1 MQRKL
6 QNAAWVLIVLLG
18 LYILYRG
25 LIIAKESRV
34 LQRIPGIA
42 GIERALESMALKTHM
57 PGFAFA
63 WQGDEYP
70 DSWGDMVLQEIF
82 PLYSYAEEAAKE
94 LPDIESRLEYDLMM
108 ELEGKTEEWTSRME
122 ESTDR
127 VQGQSGDL
135 EGASGENPTETQS
148 GSRQGETG
156 SSRQGTQREGQAE
169 TQGGSQ
175 PGIQGSNQAEGQGN
189 SQGETQEGGRQA
201 AQENGQPE
209 IQGES
214 GTQNGGQQESQDG
227 SGIQSGSQA
236 ETQGGNGSLL
246 QILPRDPAREPV
258 TVLDEASL
266 RDYNY
271 LLNNFFAVDP
281 STTPLESQINYDS
294 LMSRD
299 LSLTTDNSKP
309 QILIY
314 HTHSQEAFIDSV
326 EGDVN
331 DTIVGVGNRLTEIL
345 TDTYGYNVIHH
356 TQVYDMIDGEL
367 DRNRAYTLAAPDIQ
381 QILDENP
388 SIEVVIDLHRDGV
401 DGHKFVKEIDG
412 KPTAQIMFFNGLSR
426 TARNGEIDYLP
437 NPYIE
442 DNLAFSFQ
450 LQLKAAQHYPGWTR
464 NIYLQSLRYNLHMR
478 PKSLLIESGT
488 QLNTVEEE
496 LNAMEVLADIL
507 NQVLRG
513 G

>member
-1 MQRKL
+1 MQKKL

-34 LQRIPGIA
+34 LQKIPGIA

-63 WQGDEYP
+63 WKGDEYP
-70 DSWGDMVLQEIF
+70 ESWVDMVLQEIF

-108 ELEGKTEEWTSRME
+108 ELEGKTEEWSSQSE
-122 ESTDR
+122 ESADKA
-127 VQGQSGDL
+127 QGQPDGQT
-135 EGASGENPTETQS
+135 EMAGENRTETQS
-148 GSRQGETG
+148 GGQPGAGVAG
-156 SSRQGTQREGQAE
+156 SSQPGEQENGQSGVQGGNGTQN
-169 TQGGSQ
+169 GSQ
-175 PGIQGSNQAEGQGN
+175 PGVQDGSGAQNG
-189 SQGETQEGGRQA
+189 SQPETQDG
-201 AQENGQPE
+201 
-209 IQGES
+209 S
-214 GTQNGGQQESQDG
+214 STQNGGQPGIQDG
-227 SGIQSGSQA
+227 TQSGSQA
-236 ETQGGNGSLL
+236 ETQGSGGSQP
-246 QILPRDPAREPV
+246 QILPKDPAREPV

-294 LMSRD
+294 LMSRN

-388 SIEVVIDLHRDGV
+388 SVEVVIDLHRDGV

-426 TARNGEIDYLP
+426 TSRNGEIDYLP

-450 LQLKAAQHYPGWTR
+450 LQLKAAQYYPGWTR

>member
-1 MQRKL
+1 MQKKL

-25 LIIAKESRV
+25 LIIAKESGV
-34 LQRIPGIA
+34 LQKIPGIA

-70 DSWGDMVLQEIF
+70 DSWMDMVLQEIF

-108 ELEGKTEEWTSRME
+108 ELEGKTEEWAFQAE
-122 ESTDR
+122 ESADKAQGQAKSGAQPDVQTETAGENR
-127 VQGQSGDL
+127 AEAQSGKQPGVQGNSQTEIQDGSQSGAQGSNQP
-135 EGASGENPTETQS
+135 GAQGNSQSET
-148 GSRQGETG
+148 
-156 SSRQGTQREGQAE
+156 RE
-169 TQGGSQ
+169 GSQ
-175 PGIQGSNQAEGQGN
+175 PGTQDGNGAQSGGQPGAQDGSEV
-189 SQGETQEGGRQA
+189 
-201 AQENGQPE
+201 ENGGQPE
-209 IQGES
+209 
-214 GTQNGGQQESQDG
+214 
-227 SGIQSGSQA
+227 
-236 ETQGGNGSLL
+236 TQGSSGQP
-246 QILPRDPAREPV
+246 QILPKDPAREPAV
-258 TVLDEASL
+258 VLDEASL

-294 LMSRD
+294 LMSRN

-450 LQLKAAQHYPGWTR
+450 LQLKAAQYYPGWTR

>member
-70 DSWGDMVLQEIF
+70 DSWVDMVLQEIF

-108 ELEGKTEEWTSRME
+108 ELEGKTEEWASRAE
-122 ESTDR
+122 EATDKA
-127 VQGQSGDL
+127 Q
-135 EGASGENPTETQS
+135 
-148 GSRQGETG
+148 
-156 SSRQGTQREGQAE
+156 GQAE
-169 TQGGSQ
+169 SGTETTGGGQSEAQSEDQSETQGDGQEEMNGGSRS
-175 PGIQGSNQAEGQGN
+175 GVQGSNPMGEQGN
-189 SQGETQEGGRQA
+189 SQSETQDGDRKTA
-201 AQENGQPE
+201 PENRQPE
-209 IQGES
+209 IQEES
-214 GTQNGGQQESQDG
+214 SAQSGGQSETQDG
-227 SGIQSGSQA
+227 SV
-236 ETQGGNGSLL
+236 L

>member
-70 DSWGDMVLQEIF
+70 DSWVDMVLQEIF

-108 ELEGKTEEWTSRME
+108 ELEGKTEEWASRAE
-122 ESTDR
+122 EATDKA
-127 VQGQSGDL
+127 Q
-135 EGASGENPTETQS
+135 
-148 GSRQGETG
+148 
-156 SSRQGTQREGQAE
+156 GQAE
-169 TQGGSQ
+169 SGTETTGG
-175 PGIQGSNQAEGQGN
+175 GQ
-189 SQGETQEGGRQA
+189 SEAQSEYQSETQDGDRKA
-201 AQENGQPE
+201 APENRQPE
-209 IQGES
+209 IQEES
-214 GTQNGGQQESQDG
+214 SVPSGGQS
-227 SGIQSGSQA
+227 
-236 ETQGGNGSLL
+236 ETQDGSLL
-246 QILPRDPAREPV
+246 QILPRDPARDPV

-299 LSLTTDNSKP
+299 LSLTADNSKP